1 MLASARRSPQR
12 RSSAGSPTLVRAR
25 SASSRT
31 DALISSVAHEA
42 HMRNAARRFFLRVA
56 HHDLRF
62 RVYISRLFMTSKV
75 RTQPCH
81 IGMSAAWSRWSSDRR
96 SHAAC
101 CTSVHTALLPLRS
114 ALLRALRPPAP
125 PQRVRARPAVGLSRA
140 TSDIYIHNAGA
151 RCGAGTVLCRGAG
164 LGAAAARRVLRAAA
178 VGARQG
184 QRRPHRRARAARP
197 RSGGAR
203 RVRAVRKAADADG

>member
-1 MLASARRSPQR
+1 MACAEPGFVDCRLGHYVSLARTATSRSMLASARRSPQR
-12 RSSAGSPTLVRAR
+12 RSSAGSPALVRAR
-25 SASSRT
+25 SASSRI
-31 DALISSVAHEA
+31 DALLSSVAHAA
-42 HMRNAARRFFLRVA
+42 HMRNAARRFFMRVA

-140 TSDIYIHNAGA
+140 TSYIYIY
-151 RCGAGTVLCRGAG
+151 T
-164 LGAAAARRVLRAAA
+164 
-178 VGARQG
+178 
-184 QRRPHRRARAARP
+184 
-197 RSGGAR
+197 
-203 RVRAVRKAADADG
+203 